1 MPAAPP
7 LRSPSHPM
15 RPRLTPPNPLRSEAD
30 AFGFL
35 IWFVCVVAAIV
46 VIVLIIQA
54 L

>member
-1 MPAAPP
+1 MPGAAAEAV
-7 LRSPSHPM
+7 
-15 RPRLTPPNPLRSEAD
+15 RPVAMKLRLTPPNPLRSEAD

>member
-7 LRSPSHPM
+7 PRSPSHPM
-15 RPRLTPPNPLRSEAD
+15 RLRLTPPNPLRSEAD